1 MKAGKSLGS
10 KLNNE
15 DTLRPY
21 EKYNPMKVITTP
33 PPKPKNIPPRLKTN
47 PPQER
52 EITTRATQ

>member
-21 EKYNPMKVITTP
+21 ESITPPP
-33 PPKPKNIPPRLKTN
+33 PPKPKNIPARLKTN